1 MKNRERRR
9 MGKESSNKMEKVR
22 KRSSVLGGVYTTW
35 LPAPNLNFSVPSIGP
50 IGPAP
55 RSDTRAA
62 TRKREEEE
70 GGKRCTALRNHF
82 IAADATARCREEGRG
97 RRER

>member
-1 MKNRERRR
+1 MCT
-9 MGKESSNKMEKVR
+9 
-22 KRSSVLGGVYTTW
+22 GGEHTTW
-35 LPAPNLNFSVPSIGP
+35 LPALNLNFSVPPIGP

-55 RSDTRAA
+55 RSDARAA

-82 IAADATARCREEGRG
+82 IAADATARCREEGTR
-97 RRER
+97 RDERERGNPILFFSSYRDTLVRDS